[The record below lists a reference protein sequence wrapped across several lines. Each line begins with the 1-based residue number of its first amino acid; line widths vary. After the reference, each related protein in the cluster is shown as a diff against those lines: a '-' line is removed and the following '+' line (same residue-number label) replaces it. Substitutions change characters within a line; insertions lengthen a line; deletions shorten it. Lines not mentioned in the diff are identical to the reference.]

1 MLQNKNILFLWRGCQ
16 SNQWYTFRGK
26 SAKKWK
32 TAHPNA
38 TTKSTWHQPFLNFIQ
53 HGYDKIVYQNDQIK
67 SISWFVLDIKILAFL
82 FGLGTVCR
90 LLNRSLFNMMF
101 QNETSYLVS
110 LELSCY
116 SNKHYWVWWSSFK
129 TNLSM
134 ICNFSLWSRDKHD
147 TNTLS
152 LISNTTYID
161 VTDIFFL
168 EIFDKL
174 TIVDMGLAHP
184 TYQTS
189 PEMWDCYG
197 LSTSHIS
204 DFPRDVRLLWA

>member
-116 SNKHYWVWWSSFK
+116 SNKHYWVWWLVWNCLVIPISIIGCGGLVLKPIYPWFVIFHFDHATSMIQTHYRSFPTRLILTSQTSSF
-129 TNLSM
+129 
-134 ICNFSLWSRDKHD
+134 
-147 TNTLS
+147 
-152 LISNTTYID
+152 
-161 VTDIFFL
+161 
-168 EIFDKL
+168 
-174 TIVDMGLAHP
+174 
-184 TYQTS
+184 
-189 PEMWDCYG
+189 
-197 LSTSHIS
+197 
-204 DFPRDVRLLWA
+204 